1 MWVWHRLQF
10 EFEGIRP
17 LRFGADA
24 AVGQVLNGEG
34 SRKVLDYWAV
44 GFQLLLS
51 VICLGWFVPNYSQ
64 AKFCSKVLRHW
75 NYFNSL
81 DWLYVTRSVI
91 FFYSP
96 MLNITG
102 L

>member
-1 MWVWHRLQF
+1 VWVWVWHRLQF

-34 SRKVLDYWAV
+34 LRKVLGRGLSV
-44 GFQLLLS
+44 VPVILS
-51 VICLGWFVPNYSQ
+51 VICLGWFVPNYSP
-64 AKFCSKVLRHW
+64 AKFCSKVLRHEKR
-75 NYFNSL
+75 
-81 DWLYVTRSVI
+81 D

-102 L
+102 LCCSYSLHTI